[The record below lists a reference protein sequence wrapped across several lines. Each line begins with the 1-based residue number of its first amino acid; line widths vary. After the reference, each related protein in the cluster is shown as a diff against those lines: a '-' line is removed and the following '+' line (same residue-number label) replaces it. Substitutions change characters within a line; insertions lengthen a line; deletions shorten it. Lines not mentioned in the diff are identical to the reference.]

1 MYNNK
6 RFWFR
11 RGLMFFILFI
21 AGILLFSFIVMS
33 LWNAILPGVLHVSN
47 ITFAQALGILVLSK
61 ILFGGFRGG
70 WRGRHGRMHYMQQ
83 KLAAM
88 TPEEREKFKAEWRNR
103 CGRWGNRSFES
114 KPSESASA
122 ATE

>member
-11 RGLMFFILFI
+11 KGLMFFLLFV
-21 AGILLFSFIVMS
+21 GGVLLFSFIVMS
-33 LWNAILPGVLHVSN
+33 VWNAILPTVLHVST
-47 ITFAQALGILVLSK
+47 ITFVQALGILILSK

-70 WRGRHGRMHYMQQ
+70 WRGRHGRMHSIQQ

-88 TPEEREKFKAEWRNR
+88 TPEEREKFKAEWRNK
-103 CGRWGNRSFES
+103 CSRWGKREPENTS
-114 KPSESASA
+114 SA
-122 ATE
+122 AEG

>member
-6 RFWFR
+6 RFGF
-11 RGLMFFILFI
+11 GKAFMFFVLFI
-21 AGILLFSFIVMS
+21 AGVSLFTFIVMS
-33 LWNAILPGVLHVSN
+33 LWNAILPVVLHVST
-47 ITFAQALGILVLSK
+47 ITFWQALGILVLSK

-103 CGRWGNRSFES
+103 CGRWGRRDTETTETTST
-114 KPSESASA
+114 A
-122 ATE
+122 AE